1 MTTAIAND
9 RLKQR
14 FEKWDSDG
22 NGVLERSDFEQE
34 AAGVVRAFGAD
45 SNSREA
51 QAVKRAYN
59 ELYDYQ
65 ANQAGVGPNG
75 RIPLEQFI
83 AVNER
88 VLQQGDTGFDRMM
101 RPVVKSLIGLCD
113 DNHDGSINQSEY
125 AKWLKA
131 VGVDASTARS
141 TFSQIDTDG
150 DGELS
155 EDELLAAV
163 RNFHAGKLDV
173 PLLGS

>member
-22 NGVLERSDFEQE
+22 SGVLERSDFEQE
-34 AAGVVRAFGAD
+34 AQEVIRAFGAD
-45 SNSREA
+45 SNSREG
-51 QAVKRAYN
+51 QAVKRAFN
-59 ELYDYQ
+59 DLYDYQ

-75 RIPLEQFI
+75 RIPLEQFL

-88 VLQQGDTGFDRMM
+88 VMQQGDTGFDRML

-131 VGVDASTARS
+131 IGVDGSTAKS
-141 TFSQIDTDG
+141 TFAQIDLDG

-163 RNFHAGKLDV
+163 REFHMGNLDV